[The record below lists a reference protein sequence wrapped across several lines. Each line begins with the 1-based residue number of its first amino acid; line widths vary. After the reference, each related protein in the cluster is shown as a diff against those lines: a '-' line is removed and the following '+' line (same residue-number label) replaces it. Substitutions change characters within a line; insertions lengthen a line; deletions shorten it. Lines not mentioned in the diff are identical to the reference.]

1 MISDT
6 DHFSNLQPPLAPNN
20 TEVDI
25 YVKYIKGTSLLLG
38 YTSQLISLCTD
49 SMDINPPE
57 SGLPS
62 INPLKEEL
70 SISRNTI
77 KQDWFTIDK
86 FYNTIIGDGVL
97 NLVGGSLVEYFFTNK
112 LCDTL
117 IIRFFTEKIDGM
129 KYATYFSHN
138 TNFKISPNIVI
149 DTQAKC
155 QILIWHF
162 DKYAIFTS
170 SKEFS

>member
-1 MISDT
+1 MR
-6 DHFSNLQPPLAPNN
+6 NL
-20 TEVDI
+20 
-25 YVKYIKGTSLLLG
+25 
-38 YTSQLISLCTD
+38 
-49 SMDINPPE
+49 
-57 SGLPS
+57 
-62 INPLKEEL
+62 
-70 SISRNTI
+70 SRNTI
-77 KQDWFTIDK
+77 KQDLFTIDK

-155 QILIWHF
+155 QILIWYF